1 MKLLVFLPAF
11 NEEKTIGDIIKR
23 VPRQITGIKIVDVL
37 VVDDGSTDRTG
48 EIASEAGANV
58 VTHEYNKGLGMAFQ
72 RGVKEALQG
81 GYDIMV
87 NIDADGQFEAMDIP
101 KLVEPIV
108 NQKAD
113 FVTASRF
120 IDPNMIPKMSS
131 LKRWG
136 NRRVSRLISF
146 IAKKKYYDVSCGF
159 RAFSRVVLL
168 NLNLFSKFTYTH
180 ETFLNVIFK
189 DLHIL
194 EVPIE
199 VRGEREFGNSKIA
212 DSLFKYG
219 YNIFNTIFRTIL
231 DYKPLKFFGW
241 AGVFL
246 FGIGVVL
253 DIIILGRLFLVGSVT
268 PYKTV
273 GFIGAGFNIFG
284 ALVVMVGLVAD
295 MINRLR
301 QTQERILYLQK
312 KQHYSK
318 RNSNGSS
325 VA

>member
-246 FGIGVVL
+246 FGIGAALDLFVV
-253 DIIILGRLFLVGSVT
+253 GRLLFLGEIT
-268 PYKTV
+268 PYKSV
-273 GFIGAGFNIFG
+273 GFAGLALNIFG
-284 ALVVMVGLVAD
+284 MLLLIVGLLAD
-295 MINRLR
+295 MINKTRL
-301 QTQERILYLQK
+301 TQERMLYYQK
-312 KQHYSK
+312 KKMYQ
-318 RNSNGSS
+318 R
-325 VA
+325 